1 MFKRVFRLFQIAR
14 RLSTSGAISTIN
26 QIQEIPLPIN
36 LFFNFISI
44 GSETNRLDEQKKPGE
59 KLCMALQGMGTTF
72 IKLGQFLAT
81 RPDIIGEEMAKDLE
95 KLQDKVPAFDLY
107 EAKKIIKKEIG
118 EKQFNNIIE
127 ISEPI
132 AAASIAQVHI
142 AKIKNENRERQVAIK
157 ILRPDI

>member
-1 MFKRVFRLFQIAR
+1 MFKRIFRLFTIAR
-14 RLSTSGAISTIN
+14 KLSTSGVVDTVN
-26 QIQEIPLPIN
+26 KVHKIPVAVN
-36 LFFNFISI
+36 LFFDFISI
-44 GSETNRLDEQKKPGE
+44 GSSTNHLDSQKTTGE
-59 KLCMALQGMGTTF
+59 KLCVALQGMGTTF

-132 AAASIAQVHI
+132 AAA
-142 AKIKNENRERQVAIK
+142 
-157 ILRPDI
+157 

>member
-1 MFKRVFRLFQIAR
+1 MFKRIFRLFKIAR
-14 RLSTSGAISTIN
+14 NLSTSGAIDTIN
-26 QIQEIPLPIN
+26 QIHSLPLPII
-36 LFFNFISI
+36 LFFNTLTL
-44 GSETNRLDEQKKPGE
+44 GSSTKTLGNQKTPGE
-59 KLCMALQGMGTTF
+59 KLCIALQGMWTTF

-81 RPDIIGEEMAKDLE
+81 RPDIIGEEMSKELE
-95 KLQDKVPAFDLY
+95 KLQDKVPAFDIY

-142 AKIKNENRERQVAIK
+142 AKIKNENQENQVAVK
-157 ILRPDI
+157 F